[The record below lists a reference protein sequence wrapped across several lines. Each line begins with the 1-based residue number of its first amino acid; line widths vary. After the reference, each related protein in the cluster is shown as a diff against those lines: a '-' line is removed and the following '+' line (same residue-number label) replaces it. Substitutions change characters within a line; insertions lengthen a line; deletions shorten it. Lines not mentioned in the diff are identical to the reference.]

1 MALQSSGTI
10 SLANLQSEYGGSN
23 PISMSEY
30 YRNGGLVPNS
40 ISSTGPGSYTSYAYT
55 RNHRDWNTFVFGTIN
70 WGGSTITSNN
80 SSIGINTTTFSIGG
94 YDYQRG
100 NFQENVT
107 SGSGKF
113 TVTRVHYSVRRR
125 LSSVTTTTS
134 VNQSVPTSGTISLS
148 NFYGGRAS

>member
-1 MALQSSGTI
+1 MALQSSGSI
-10 SLANLQSEYGGSN
+10 SLADLQSEYGGSS

-40 ISSTGPGSYTSYAYT
+40 ISTTGPGSYTSYGYS
-55 RNHRDWNTFVFGTIN
+55 RNHRDWNLFVFGTIN

-80 SSIGINTTTFSIGG
+80 SGININTTTFSIGG
-94 YDYQRG
+94 HDYQRG
-100 NFQENVT
+100 NFQESVT

-113 TVTRVHYSVRRR
+113 TVTRSHYSIRRR
-125 LSSVTTTTS
+125 VSSVTTTTS

-148 NFYGGRAS
+148 QFYGGRAS